1 MSHFRRFN
9 NKFPLGNFTPDTMD
23 VSIDRVVGHLTKY
36 GYILEEDKSKADPG
50 CQELASFRQ
59 AQKMPSILSSNAYL
73 LIRDKKRCFFSRNTK
88 IATKMVVFYLVY
100 LIFT

>member
-1 MSHFRRFN
+1 
-9 NKFPLGNFTPDTMD
+9 MD

-59 AQKMPSILSSNAYL
+59 AQKMPSILSSDAYL
-73 LIRDKKRCFFSRNTK
+73 LIRDKKRCFFAYYQNCNK
-88 IATKMVVFYLVY
+88 KVVF
-100 LIFT
+100 T